1 MKKIIMFSLL
11 VAISGQ
17 LYAADKQE
25 QKSSEKILKV
35 FLDDPDR
42 KGHKEWQILLD
53 DKVLDELDRRGYN
66 EWQIMRALIK
76 EIAED
81 LPEEQRDDFIELTT
95 EESNKLEAETADM
108 NDEEKEQYLI
118 KIKEKQ

>member
-1 MKKIIMFSLL
+1 MKKMIMFSLL

-35 FLDDPDR
+35 LDDLDR
-42 KGHKEWQILLD
+42 K
-53 DKVLDELDRRGYN
+53 GYN
-66 EWQIMRALIK
+66 EWQIIRALIK

-118 KIKEKQ
+118 KIVED